1 MNLRQWTSNDDTINK
16 MASQDGACAGPVTK
30 VLGLVWN
37 SNTDTLSLSLDK
49 LIQEIHAL
57 QSTTKRSLLS
67 LSSKLFDPL
76 GFVEPVSAKG
86 KIMMQ
91 ELWKMKIPW
100 DTELPQTY
108 REKWLKWLSEIKEL
122 TSPPIP
128 RQYVTNNNEKAQLHI
143 FCDSSQLAYRAVA
156 YLRGTTTNTCSFVMS
171 KSKVAPL
178 RFCQD

>member
-1 MNLRQWTSNDDTINK
+1 MDNVLSGTSTPQQAIEFYTLSRQYFKEAGMNLRQWTSNDDTINK
-16 MASQDGACAGPVTK
+16 MASQDGACAEPVTK

-91 ELWKMKIPW
+91 EL
-100 DTELPQTY
+100 
-108 REKWLKWLSEIKEL
+108 
-122 TSPPIP
+122 
-128 RQYVTNNNEKAQLHI
+128 
-143 FCDSSQLAYRAVA
+143 
-156 YLRGTTTNTCSFVMS
+156 
-171 KSKVAPL
+171 
-178 RFCQD
+178 